1 MNNVDALVDFLNG
14 IDGQGYKAYKGLR
27 GTWAFS
33 YFTLLVDHVQGDPFA
48 APSRVRVILP
58 KETAALEVDVLGS
71 RSRRLGVASMLAKR
85 FSQAAHGTMVRRGS
99 GKSGVIGI
107 AAPGQEVLAQTA
119 VIVGDDGTVEARF
132 RIGLPAHGRRAGGRE
147 AIELITADVPAV
159 VNRSLRAESV
169 GHEDILRHALTNEDA
184 DALRA
189 ELDTNGW
196 VAFVADAAYLARKS
210 GVDDE
215 PLLGDIAVPFAT
227 PAGLTAEVELPNA
240 GTVRGMAI
248 PRGVTLIVGGG
259 YHGKSTLLRAIE
271 RGLYNHCY
279 GDGRESVV
287 TDPAAVK
294 IRAED
299 GRSVAGVDISSF
311 IGTLPQ
317 GQDARAFSTP
327 NASGST
333 SQAAGIVEALEAGA
347 TTLLIDEDT
356 AATNFMIRDRRMQA
370 LVPKEGEPITPLVD
384 RVRSLWETRGI
395 SCVIVL
401 GGSGDYLDVADTV
414 VAMKNFRPFDVTT
427 DARRVAAELP
437 TGREREGSA
446 RTDRGVPDTTS
457 RPHLGRS
464 QYREAGSGD
473 QGLQGAFVVVRERDD
488 RRFRHHPTRV
498 LRPDARRGPRV
509 IDGPDTVHGR
519 AAFRERDSEPRHTS
533 DRGERPGHAG
543 RSEGRR
549 SRSIPSDGTRR
560 RSESST
566 YPRGVYG
573 ASQRRLLRRHTV
585 LNERFPPERRGVP
598 IRGGGN
604 HVP

>member
-33 YFTLLVDHVQGDPFA
+33 NFTLLVDHVQGDPFA

-132 RIGLPAHGRRAGGRE
+132 RIGRPAHGRRAGGRE

-169 GHEDILRHALTNEDA
+169 GHEDIPRHALTNEDA

-294 IRAED
+294 IRAEG

-317 GQDARAFSTP
+317 GQDTRAFSTP

-401 GGSGDYLDVADTV
+401 RGSGDYLDVADTV

-427 DARRVAAELP
+427 DARRVAAEFP
-437 TGREREGSA
+437 TGREREAPGPIEAFQTRLPDPTSVDPSTAKREAEIKVFKGRSLLFGSETIDVSAITQLVSYAQTLAVGRGLLMA
-446 RTDRGVPDTTS
+446 RTRFMDGRRSVSEILNLVTQVIEEKGLDT
-457 RPHLGRS
+457 L
-464 QYREAGSGD
+464 
-473 QGLQGAFVVVRERDD
+473 DD
-488 RRFRHHPTRV
+488 RRVGDLAQFRPMELAAALNR
-498 LRPDARRGPRV
+498 LRTLEV
-509 IDGPDTVHGR
+509 ST
-519 AAFRERDSEPRHTS
+519 EPAS
-533 DRGERPGHAG
+533 AG
-543 RSEGRR
+543 
-549 SRSIPSDGTRR
+549 
-560 RSESST
+560 
-566 YPRGVYG
+566 Y
-573 ASQRRLLRRHTV
+573 
-585 LNERFPPERRGVP
+585 
-598 IRGGGN
+598 
-604 HVP
+604 

>member
-1 MNNVDALVDFLNG
+1 MNTVDALVDFLNG

-33 YFTLLVDHVQGDPFA
+33 DFTLHVDHVQGDPFA

-71 RSRRLGVASMLAKR
+71 RSRRLGVASLLARR
-85 FSQAAHGTMVRRGS
+85 FSQAAQGTMVRRGS
-99 GKSGVIGI
+99 GKSGVIEI
-107 AAPGQEVLAQTA
+107 ATPGQEVLAQTA

-132 RIGLPAHGRRAGGRE
+132 RIGLPAHGRRTAGRE
-147 AIELITADVPAV
+147 VIELITADVPAV
-159 VNRSLRAESV
+159 VNRSLRAVSV
-169 GHEDILRHALTNEDA
+169 GHQAILRHALTNEDA

-189 ELDTNGW
+189 ELDAHGW
-196 VAFVADAAYLARKS
+196 VAFVADGAYMARKS

-215 PLLGDIAVPFAT
+215 PLLGDTAVPFAT
-227 PAGLTAEVELPNA
+227 PTGLTAEVELPNA

-271 RGLYNHCY
+271 RGVYNHCF

-287 TDPAAVK
+287 TDSSAVK

-317 GQDARAFSTP
+317 GQDTRAFSTP
-327 NASGST
+327 NASGAT

-370 LVPKEGEPITPLVD
+370 LVPKEGEPITPLID
-384 RVRSLWETRGI
+384 RVRSLWETRGV

-414 VAMKNFRPFDVTT
+414 VAMKNFRPFDVTA

-437 TGREREGSA
+437 TGREREAPGPIGAVQTRLPNPTSVDPSTAKREAEIKVFKERSLLFGSQTIDLSAITQLVSYAQTLAVARGLLMA
-446 RTDRGVPDTTS
+446 RTRFMD
-457 RPHLGRS
+457 GRRS
-464 QYREAGSGD
+464 VSEILNLVTQVIEEK
-473 QGLQGAFVVVRERDD
+473 GLDELDD
-488 RRFRHHPTRV
+488 RRVGDLAQFRPLELAAALNR
-498 LRPDARRGPRV
+498 LRTLEVSSAEATDAG
-509 IDGPDTVHGR
+509 
-519 AAFRERDSEPRHTS
+519 S
-533 DRGERPGHAG
+533 
-543 RSEGRR
+543 
-549 SRSIPSDGTRR
+549 
-560 RSESST
+560 
-566 YPRGVYG
+566 
-573 ASQRRLLRRHTV
+573 
-585 LNERFPPERRGVP
+585 
-598 IRGGGN
+598 
-604 HVP
+604 